1 MADPR
6 FHIQAAPMTLSAI
19 AGIARAS
26 LAPGADAARRMRG
39 VAALADAGPDDI
51 AFVEDRRHVRS
62 LRTTRA
68 GACIIQPRL
77 APVAPPGVA
86 LLFSDEPQRAFA
98 RVAAA
103 FHPEAAPRGVVH
115 PGAIVDPGARLGVGV
130 DVGPGAWI
138 AAGASIGDGTAIG
151 ANCTIEAGVVVGRAC
166 RIGAQVSL
174 SHAILGDR
182 VRILP
187 GARIGQDGFGYAVGP
202 QGHLKVPQLGRVL
215 IEDDVEIGANTTV
228 DRGALDDTVIGAGS
242 VIDNLV
248 QIAHNVRIG
257 RHCVIAGQVGISG
270 SSRLDDFVFIGGQAG
285 LSGHIHVGAGARIAA
300 KSGVHRDIPAGATVG
315 GYPAVPIREFR
326 RIAGA
331 VRRLAR
337 TRGAGP
343 DEAADEAEN

>member
-1 MADPR
+1 V
-6 FHIQAAPMTLSAI
+6 I
-19 AGIARAS
+19 
-26 LAPGADAARRMRG
+26 
-39 VAALADAGPDDI
+39 
-51 AFVEDRRHVRS
+51 
-62 LRTTRA
+62 
-68 GACIIQPRL
+68 
-77 APVAPPGVA
+77 
-86 LLFSDEPQRAFA
+86 
-98 RVAAA
+98 
-103 FHPEAAPRGVVH
+103 H
-115 PGAIVDPGARLGVGV
+115 PGAIVDPGARLGVGI

-138 AAGASIGDGTAIG
+138 AAGASIGDGTVIG

-166 RIGAQVSL
+166 RIGAQTSL

-215 IEDDVEIGANTTV
+215 IEDDVEIGANTTI

-270 SSRLDDFVFIGGQAG
+270 SSRLGDFVFIGGQAG

-337 TRGAGP
+337 TRGTGP
-343 DEAADEAEN
+343 DEAADDAEN